1 MGKLDQEFDET
12 EDTIVKS
19 STGHFR
25 YLKKFKDGVSNSRK
39 QARFHIKDKDLR
51 TADPTA
57 KRD

>member
-12 EDTIVKS
+12 EDKIVES

-25 YLKKFKDGVSNSRK
+25 YMKKFKDGVSDGRK

-51 TADPTA
+51 ATDPTVR
-57 KRD
+57 RD